1 MARSLLPF
9 RTLFVQRHPS
19 PITPSVGTRG
29 HGVKQAARHSGFALT
44 DLLIAGALLILFSVG
59 TMIAMVRINRTA
71 AVNRNYVAAQA
82 IVRNQI
88 DQALAAEYTPTAVA
102 PILAV
107 TVTGADQDGDGEG
120 DGELFQSDVPILVT
134 RDTLIGNSQTAII
147 TGNLYRHVA
156 IVDATLKLRRVAF
169 LLSYQYR
176 GQTYRYRMTT
186 LRAQDR

>member
-1 MARSLLPF
+1 VLRLTHAFCRPREPRSLDP
-9 RTLFVQRHPS
+9 
-19 PITPSVGTRG
+19 TRR
-29 HGVKQAARHSGFALT
+29 ARLSGFALT

-88 DQALAAEYTPTAVA
+88 DQALAATYTPTSVA
-102 PILAV
+102 AILAV
-107 TVTGADQDGDGEG
+107 TSAGADQDGDGEG
-120 DGELFQSDVPILVT
+120 DGELFQSDVPILVV
-134 RDTLIGNSQTAII
+134 RDTLIGNSQVAVI

-156 IVDATLKLRRVAF
+156 IVDATLQLRRVSF